1 MKKLFILM
9 LGLVAGTASFAK
21 TTTNQAPA
29 TAITLTADNKV
40 KLIVAP
46 EAAKAT
52 IALQDRE
59 GHLLYTSS
67 VDLRQGINQ
76 KFNINELGVGTYQI
90 AVKVGDQSTVKTFV
104 VQERPAET
112 FVMLES

>member
-9 LGLVAGTASFAK
+9 LGLVASTASFAK
-21 TTTNQAPA
+21 TTTNEAPA
-29 TAITLTADNKV
+29 TTITLTADNKV
-40 KLIVAP
+40 KLVIAP

-52 IALQDRE
+52 IALQDQE

-67 VDLRQGINQ
+67 VDLRQGIHQ
-76 KFNINELGVGTYQI
+76 KFNINELSVGTYQI
-90 AVKVGDQSTVKTFV
+90 AVKVGEQNTVKTFV
-104 VQERPAET
+104 IQERPAET

>member
-9 LGLVAGTASFAK
+9 LGLVAGTASFA
-21 TTTNQAPA
+21 TTTANENPVA
-29 TAITLTADNKV
+29 AITLTADNKV
-40 KLIVAP
+40 KLVIAP
-46 EAAKAT
+46 EDAKAT

-67 VDLRQGINQ
+67 VDLRQGVKQ
-76 KFNINELGVGTYQI
+76 KFNINELSVGTYQI
-90 AVKVGDQSTVKTFV
+90 AVKVGEQSTIKTFV
-104 VQERPAET
+104 IQERPAET